1 MAGDREDIGIT
12 LADGV
17 TGGQLLSGLL
27 RQAAAN
33 FPEAF
38 AGLALPSSEGA
49 FRSSYGSLLPAFEA
63 LRVQSQ
69 AAGEIARSLCISAA
83 AQLRFVD
90 QAGSR
95 TLPEALSVSVPPL
108 PLVRVDLPDKRGL
121 MPAVDYA
128 GRLYVGGQLSRLAEE
143 LDQARFATRAAV
155 SALTEVG
162 ARAEADGGLSLRGER
177 FVLLGAGAELSPVY
191 TLLEAGADVLWLD
204 RERPPIDRLLEPRLG
219 GALSYV
225 DRGIDLL
232 TQPAAVRATILDFAQ
247 GSPLHVGLYA
257 FARHRALPLRL
268 ALGMNELVRSLPAA
282 LVKSL
287 TFLLSPTSVNFIYPE
302 DGERADQRAKSMS
315 TMRRALLRTGQLQ
328 PGYTAAAEQR
338 ISAAVV
344 SPQGA
349 AYQVG
354 EYVGKRLAAEAFC
367 EFGSALDGR
376 ASDTLFVSANMAP
389 VSRTR
394 SLASPVLTA
403 AILGAPSFD
412 MLIAQASTARAVSSL
427 LAVHDVLEHPR
438 KATRGERQR
447 SLFAR
452 QFHGGVHAQPYA
464 LDGIIRVAAL
474 KGIAQRPKLAL
485 ELLR

>member
-17 TGGQLLSGLL
+17 TGAQLLSGLL
-27 RQAAAN
+27 QKAAAN
-33 FPEAF
+33 FPAEF
-38 AGLALPSSEGA
+38 AGLALPSTESG
-49 FRSSYGSLLPAFEA
+49 FRSGYGNLLPAFEA

-69 AAGEIARSLCISAA
+69 AAGEIARSLCLSAA

-90 QAGSR
+90 QAGARS
-95 TLPEALSVSVPPL
+95 LAEALAESAAPL

-128 GRLYVGGQLSRLAEE
+128 GRLYVGKQLSQLGEE
-143 LDQARFATRAAV
+143 LDQARFATRSAV

-162 ARAEADGGLSLRGER
+162 ARAEAGALSLRGER

-219 GALSYV
+219 GALFYV
-225 DRGIDLL
+225 NGGVDLL
-232 TQPAAVRATILDFAQ
+232 TQPAALRATILDFAQ
-247 GSPLHVGLYA
+247 GSPVHVGLYA
-257 FARHRALPLRL
+257 FKARRAFPLKL

-287 TFLLSPTSVNFIYPE
+287 TFLLSPISVNFIYPE
-302 DGERADQRAKSMS
+302 DAERADQRAKSAS
-315 TMRRALLRTGQLQ
+315 TVRRALLRTGQLS
-328 PGYTAAAEQR
+328 PGYVAAGEQR
-338 ISAAVV
+338 VSSAVV
-344 SPQGA
+344 SPLGA

-367 EFGSALDGR
+367 EFGSALDSRGGER
-376 ASDTLFVSANMAP
+376 LFVSANMAP
-389 VSRTR
+389 VSATR
-394 SLASPVLTA
+394 SLSGPVLSA
-403 AILGAPSFD
+403 AVLGAPSFD
-412 MLIAQASTARAVSSL
+412 MQIVKASTARAVTSL
-427 LAVHDVLEHPR
+427 LTVHDVLEHAQP
-438 KATRGERQR
+438 ATRSERLR
-447 SLFAR
+447 SMFGR